1 MASPYRFN
9 TRKSEPMKKLLI
21 ATLFAASL
29 TAPAGLVF
37 AQMSQMNQTA
47 PTGRAEGE
55 VRKIDKA
62 VGEITLKHGPIK
74 DMGMS
79 GMTMAFPVAD
89 PALLD
94 KVKVGDKVS
103 FTVAMKNSQMVV
115 QSVEPKK

>member
-1 MASPYRFN
+1 MMKPLMIAALLASGL
-9 TRKSEPMKKLLI
+9 TVS
-21 ATLFAASL
+21 TGAA
-29 TAPAGLVF
+29 F
-37 AQMSQMNQTA
+37 AQMSNINQTA

-62 VGEITLKHGPIK
+62 AGEITLKHGPIK

-89 PALLD
+89 PTLLD

-115 QSVEPKK
+115 QSVEPRK

>member
-1 MASPYRFN
+1 MIKN
-9 TRKSEPMKKLLI
+9 LLI
-21 ATLFAASL
+21 ATLFAIGL
-29 TAPAGLVF
+29 TISTGAVF
-37 AQMSQMNQTA
+37 AQMSGTTQAA

-62 VGEITLKHGPIK
+62 AGEITLKHGPIK
-74 DMGMS
+74 DMAMP
-79 GMTMAFPVAD
+79 GMTMAFPVAN

-103 FTVAMKNSQMVV
+103 FTVAMKDSQMVV